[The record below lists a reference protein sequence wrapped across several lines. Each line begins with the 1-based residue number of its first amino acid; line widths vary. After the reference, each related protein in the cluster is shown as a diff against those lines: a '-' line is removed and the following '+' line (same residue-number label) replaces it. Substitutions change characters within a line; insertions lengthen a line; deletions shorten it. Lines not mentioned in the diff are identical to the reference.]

1 MKAVGLV
8 ILSVLGLG
16 VAAKRAK
23 RAKLGCLKG
32 LDISLIGGKTYANA
46 TFYWNN
52 RLTSP
57 EPAAVVRPKKTE
69 DVIRAVKCAAKST
82 SISVRSGGHSYE
94 GYWQGNKGG
103 VVVDLRN
110 MKRIEVN
117 KKKRQVTVQAGALLG
132 NLLAKL
138 WEEDKGVL
146 PHGLQGNV
154 GVGGMTL
161 GGGFGLLSRKYGL
174 LVDRVVSLKMVDA
187 KGKLL
192 SVDENNN
199 KDLFFAL
206 RGAGGGSFGVVTEFT
221 FSYIKHEHD
230 FTVARY
236 NWKAGRNNFTN
247 IVKSI
252 MKYYN
257 SNPTPAA
264 GHYLNLSPGG
274 SIELGI
280 TYSDGQKKTK
290 RYIRKLE
297 KIIKKWD
304 KKDVQRKDWINAY
317 LFFAGYA
324 GKPAEGNIETLRNTQ
339 PMTEQSFYK
348 AKSGFLRKSLS
359 TGTIRK
365 LRNILVKPGKG
376 LFVLIDLWGGV
387 IPGKKGTSFANRDKY
402 ASVQIGQTESDQ
414 GKLLE
419 NTYKALKGSFDGAYQ
434 NYIDA
439 EEPDFMKV
447 YYPGIEDQL
456 KNVKTKYDP
465 EDKFNFEFSIPTNN
479 QSKKRSKKTRNSR
492 K

>member
-1 MKAVGLV
+1 MKAVKLV

-16 VAAKRAK
+16 VAAREAE
-23 RAKLGCLKG
+23 LDCLKG
-32 LDISLIGGKTYANA
+32 LDISLIGGETYKNA
-46 TFYWNN
+46 TFYWNT

-57 EPAAVVRPKKTE
+57 EPAAIVRPKNTG

-110 MKRIEVN
+110 MKKIEVN
-117 KKKRQVTVQAGALLG
+117 KKKRQVTVEAGALLG

-174 LVDRVVSLKMVDA
+174 LVDRVVSLKMVDVN
-187 KGKLL
+187 GKLL
-192 SVDENNN
+192 DVDENTN

-206 RGAGGGSFGVVTEFT
+206 RGAGGGSFGVVTQFT
-221 FSYIKHEHD
+221 FSYIKHEND

-236 NWKAGRNNFTN
+236 NWNAGQNNFTN

-252 MKYYN
+252 MKYYD
-257 SNPTPAA
+257 SNPAPAA

-280 TYSDGQKKTK
+280 TYSDGRKKNN
-290 RYIRKLE
+290 RYIKELE
-297 KIIKKWD
+297 GIIKTWD

-324 GKPAEGNIETLRNTQ
+324 GQPAQGNIETLRNTQ
-339 PMTEQSFYK
+339 PMTDQFFYK
-348 AKSGFLRKSLS
+348 AKSGFLRESLS
-359 TGTIRK
+359 TKTIRK
-365 LRNILVKPGKG
+365 LRDILVKPGKG
-376 LFVLIDLWGGV
+376 LFVLIDLWGGI
-387 IPGKKGTSFANRDKY
+387 IPGKKGTSFANRGKY

-419 NTYKALKGSFDGAYQ
+419 KAYRALKGSFDGAYQ

-439 EEPDFMKV
+439 DEPDFMKV

-456 KNVKTKYDP
+456 INVKTKYDP
-465 EDKFNFEFSIPTNN
+465 KNKFNFEFSIPTNN
-479 QSKKRSKKTRNSR
+479 QSKNTRSSSK
-492 K
+492 

>member
-1 MKAVGLV
+1 
-8 ILSVLGLG
+8 
-16 VAAKRAK
+16 
-23 RAKLGCLKG
+23 
-32 LDISLIGGKTYANA
+32 
-46 TFYWNN
+46 
-52 RLTSP
+52 
-57 EPAAVVRPKKTE
+57 
-69 DVIRAVKCAAKST
+69 
-82 SISVRSGGHSYE
+82 
-94 GYWQGNKGG
+94 
-103 VVVDLRN
+103 

-252 MKYYN
+252 MKYYD
-257 SNPTPAA
+257 SNPAPAA

-280 TYSDGQKKTK
+280 TYSDGKKKTK
-290 RYIRKLE
+290 KAIQKLE
-297 KIIKKWD
+297 EIIKTWD
-304 KKDVQRKDWINAY
+304 KKDKQRMDWTNAY

-324 GKPAEGNIETLRNTQ
+324 GQPAEGNIETLRNTQ
-339 PMTEQSFYK
+339 PMTEQFFYK
-348 AKSGFLRKSLS
+348 AKSGFLRESLD
-359 TGTIRK
+359 TRTIRK
-365 LRNILVKPGKG
+365 LKKILVKPGEG

-402 ASVQIGQTESDQ
+402 ASVQIGQTEPDQ
-414 GKLLE
+414 EELLDKA
-419 NTYKALKGSFDGAYQ
+419 YKALKGSFDGAYQ

-439 EEPDFMKV
+439 DEPNFMEV
-447 YYPGIEDQL
+447 YYPGIENRL
-456 KNVKTKYDP
+456 RKVKTKHDP
-465 EDKFNFEFSIPTNN
+465 KNKFNFKFSIPTNKQSN
-479 QSKKRSKKTRNSR
+479 KKSKKRSKKRSKNSR